1 MNETEIWQRIY
12 QALDDGDYE
21 TMIALLRPLAEKGNA
36 EAQFRLGCRYDNG
49 EGVKQDYAK
58 AFAWYEKSTLQN
70 HARAQYNLGW
80 LYEAGKGIAQD
91 YGKAFAWYE
100 KSALQ
105 GNMYAQGNLANCYEY
120 GNGVVQNYEK
130 AFAWYEK
137 AALQGSMR
145 GQNSLGI
152 LYETGKG
159 VSRNYAKAI
168 EWYEKAAMQGDMYAQ
183 YNLANLYRDGTGVTQ
198 DYEKAFT
205 WYEKSAQ
212 QGHAWAECNLGWL
225 YEYGKGRPQDYEQA
239 LTWYEKAAAQ
249 NNTRAQY
256 YLGVMYE
263 KGLGVAADESRAR
276 QWLEKAAMQGNAE
289 AARRLARFYEDG
301 GAIFAD
307 GLRLAGS
314 TPRYLGIPP
323 QMLPRVAA
331 VFPALQAEKNALW
344 QQAFAAHQAGDR
356 LTAFALI
363 RELAEDGDADAHYL
377 LALMYLDGTPIV
389 SDHYP
394 AREALYEVKNERAFA
409 ARGHLAQIRY
419 WTEKAHDPLRLME
432 SGSCTRGIL
441 KKLAAEGDAPAQNFL
456 GCIDA
461 IYGQKATECFAD
473 AAAQNDAMGQF
484 NLALAYES
492 GEDDHCDWA
501 QAHDY
506 YEKAAAQD
514 FAPAQFRLALQYLH
528 GKGVARDEALAWRW
542 MARAAAAGDADA
554 QNALGL
560 RALRDGN
567 AAQAQQWFAQ
577 AAAQG
582 LAAAQNNLAVCDPA
596 AAQCE
601 GLTQAAAQGEPRAWF
616 NLGVLAERAGN
627 VAQARQHYAQA
638 ALCGDLPAQQ
648 AYRQLAAGVAANTPS
663 AAMQQALADWAA
675 GDCRRARAAVQ
686 TAAEAGDVWAQFCL
700 ACIYDDNRIFL
711 RDEAQAQTWLAQAAA
726 GGNIRAQYR
735 LGIRYCDEARQLYQ
749 YHVKAKVCDS
759 ARLWLVQAA
768 IQGDGAAQRA
778 LGEMFTNR
786 DYGVPDRVLADY
798 WRDAAQWANAPADPP
813 GAVQRDSTVAAVDS
827 RQITAY
833 WSAARQG
840 DAAAQYALGVL
851 YQAGEV
857 VPQGFAQ
864 AFQWYER
871 AAQQHYAPAQLALGI
886 LFEYGKG
893 VAANAARAVQYYEQA
908 ALQGHPV
915 AQYRLAL
922 HYRDGEGVAQ
932 DTAKAR
938 EWLARAAEQDNP
950 AAARTLAAL
959 SA

>member
-1 MNETEIWQRIY
+1 MNETEIWKRIY

-21 TMIALLRPLAEKGNA
+21 VMVALLRPLAEKGDA
-36 EAQFRLGCRYDNG
+36 EAQFRLGYRYDNG
-49 EGVKQDYAK
+49 EGVAQDYAQAIYWYEQSAMQNYAGAECNLGWLYENGNGVSQDFYK
-58 AFAWYEKSTLQN
+58 AFAWYERS
-70 HARAQYNLGW
+70 ARHGSVWGQVNLAD
-80 LYEAGKGIAQD
+80 LYEHGNGVAQD
-91 YGKAFAWYE
+91 YAA
-100 KSALQ
+100 
-105 GNMYAQGNLANCYEY
+105 
-120 GNGVVQNYEK
+120 

-137 AALQGSMR
+137 AALQDNGWA
-145 GQNSLGI
+145 QLKLGVF
-152 LYETGKG
+152 YET
-159 VSRNYAKAI
+159 
-168 EWYEKAAMQGDMYAQ
+168 
-183 YNLANLYRDGTGVTQ
+183 
-198 DYEKAFT
+198 
-205 WYEKSAQ
+205 
-212 QGHAWAECNLGWL
+212 
-225 YEYGKGRPQDYEQA
+225 
-239 LTWYEKAAAQ
+239 
-249 NNTRAQY
+249 
-256 YLGVMYE
+256 
-263 KGLGVAADESRAR
+263 GLGVAADESRAR

-331 VFPALQAEKNALW
+331 VFPALQAEKNAPLW

-356 LTAFALI
+356 LTAFVLI

-394 AREALYEVKNERAFA
+394 ARAALYEVKNEREFV

-419 WTEKAHDPLRLME
+419 WTEKTHDPLRLME
-432 SGSCTRGIL
+432 SGSYTREIL

-456 GCIDA
+456 GCIYAANKRNIFADDP
-461 IYGQKATECFAD
+461 KATECFAE

-501 QAHDY
+501 QAHNY

-560 RALRDGN
+560 QALRDGN
-567 AAQAQQWFAQ
+567 TAQAQQWFAQ

-627 VAQARQHYAQA
+627 VAQARQHYARA

-648 AYRQLAAGVAANTPS
+648 AYRQLAAGATANTPS

-700 ACIYDDNRIFL
+700 ACIYDDNCIFL
-711 RDEAQAQTWLAQAAA
+711 RDEAQAQAWFARAAA

-735 LGIRYCDEARQLYQ
+735 LGIRYCDEARRLYQ
-749 YHVKAKVCDS
+749 YHVKAKACDS

-778 LGEMFTNR
+778 LGAMFANR
-786 DYGVPDRVLADY
+786 DYGVPDRVLANY
-798 WRDAAQWANAPADPP
+798 WNDAARRANAPVADPP

-833 WSAARQG
+833 RSAARQG

-851 YQAGEV
+851 YQTGEV

-871 AAQQHYAPAQLALGI
+871 AAQQHYTPAQLALGI

-893 VAANAARAVQYYEQA
+893 VAANAVRAVQYYEQA

-938 EWLARAAEQDNP
+938 EWLTRAAEQGNP
-950 AAARTLAAL
+950 DAAKALAAL

>member
-1 MNETEIWQRIY
+1 MNETEIWQCIY

-21 TMIALLRPLAEKGNA
+21 TMVALLRPLAEKGNA
-36 EAQFRLGCRYDNG
+36 EAQFRLGCRYENG

-58 AFAWYEKSTLQN
+58 AFAWYEKAALQN
-70 HARAQYNLGW
+70 YAKAECNLGW
-80 LYEAGKGIAQD
+80 LYETGKGVAQD

-105 GNMYAQGNLANCYEY
+105 GNMYAQCNLANFYEE
-120 GNGVVQNYEK
+120 GKGVIQDYEK

-145 GQNSLGI
+145 GQNSLGL
-152 LYETGKG
+152 LYKTGKG
-159 VSRNYAKAI
+159 VSQNYAKAA

-198 DYEKAFT
+198 DYEKALT
-205 WYEKSAQ
+205 WYEKSA
-212 QGHAWAECNLGWL
+212 
-225 YEYGKGRPQDYEQA
+225 
-239 LTWYEKAAAQ
+239 AQ
-249 NNTRAQY
+249 NNPGAKRDLDVIYKKSLAT
-256 YLGVMYE
+256 
-263 KGLGVAADESRAR
+263 AANESRVR

-331 VFPALQAEKNALW
+331 VFPALQAEKNAPLW

-394 AREALYEVKNERAFA
+394 ARAALYEVKNEREFV

-419 WTEKAHDPLRLME
+419 WTEKTHDPLRLME
-432 SGSCTRGIL
+432 SGSYTREIL

-456 GCIDA
+456 GCIYAANKRNIFADDP
-461 IYGQKATECFAD
+461 KATECFAE

-528 GKGVARDEALAWRW
+528 GKGVARDGALAWRW

-560 RALRDGN
+560 RALHDGDT
-567 AAQAQQWFAQ
+567 AQAQQWFAQ

-596 AAQCE
+596 AQCE
-601 GLTQAAAQGEPRAWF
+601 GLTQAVAQGEPRAWF

-627 VAQARQHYAQA
+627 MAQARQHYARA
-638 ALCGDLPAQQ
+638 VLCGDLPAQQ

-711 RDEAQAQTWLAQAAA
+711 RDEAQAQAWFAQAAA

-778 LGEMFTNR
+778 LGVMFANR
-786 DYGVPDRVLADY
+786 DYGVPDRVLANY
-798 WRDAAQWANAPADPP
+798 WNDAAQWANAPVADPP

-833 WSAARQG
+833 RSAARQG

-851 YQAGEV
+851 YQVGEV

-893 VAANAARAVQYYEQA
+893 VAANAVRAVQYYEQA

-932 DTAKAR
+932 DTVKAR
-938 EWLARAAEQDNP
+938 EWLTRAAEQGNP
-950 AAARTLAAL
+950 DAAKALAAL

>member
-21 TMIALLRPLAEKGNA
+21 TMVALLRPLAEKGDA
-36 EAQFRLGCRYDNG
+36 EAQFRLGYRYDNG
-49 EGVKQDYAK
+49 EGVAQDYAQAIYWYEQSAMQNYAGAECNLGWLYENGNGVSQDFYK
-58 AFAWYEKSTLQN
+58 AFAWYERS
-70 HARAQYNLGW
+70 ARHGSVWGQVNLAD
-80 LYEAGKGIAQD
+80 LYEHGNGVAQD
-91 YGKAFAWYE
+91 YAA
-100 KSALQ
+100 
-105 GNMYAQGNLANCYEY
+105 
-120 GNGVVQNYEK
+120 

-137 AALQGSMR
+137 AALQDNGWA
-145 GQNSLGI
+145 QLKLGVF
-152 LYETGKG
+152 YET
-159 VSRNYAKAI
+159 
-168 EWYEKAAMQGDMYAQ
+168 
-183 YNLANLYRDGTGVTQ
+183 
-198 DYEKAFT
+198 
-205 WYEKSAQ
+205 
-212 QGHAWAECNLGWL
+212 
-225 YEYGKGRPQDYEQA
+225 
-239 LTWYEKAAAQ
+239 
-249 NNTRAQY
+249 
-256 YLGVMYE
+256 
-263 KGLGVAADESRAR
+263 GLGVAADESRAR

-356 LTAFALI
+356 LTAFALM

-377 LALMYLDGTPIV
+377 LALMYLDGTLIV

-394 AREALYEVKNERAFA
+394 ARAALYEVKNEREFV

-419 WTEKAHDPLRLME
+419 WTEKTHDPLRLME
-432 SGSCTRGIL
+432 SGSYTREIL

-456 GCIDA
+456 GCIYAANKRNIFADDP
-461 IYGQKATECFAD
+461 KATECFAE

-501 QAHDY
+501 QAHNY
-506 YEKAAAQD
+506 YEKAAVQD
-514 FAPAQFRLALQYLH
+514 FAPAKFRLALQYLH

-582 LAAAQNNLAVCDPA
+582 LAAAQNNLAVCGPA

-638 ALCGDLPAQQ
+638 VLCGDLPAQQ
-648 AYRQLAAGVAANTPS
+648 AYRQLAAGATANTPS

-711 RDEAQAQTWLAQAAA
+711 RDEAQAQAWFAQAAA

-735 LGIRYCDEARQLYQ
+735 LGIRYCDEARRLYQ

-778 LGEMFTNR
+778 LGVMFANR
-786 DYGVPDRVLADY
+786 DYGVPDRVLANY
-798 WRDAAQWANAPADPP
+798 WNDAAQWANAPVADPP

-833 WSAARQG
+833 RSAARQG

>member
-21 TMIALLRPLAEKGNA
+21 TMVALLRPLAEKGNA
-36 EAQFRLGCRYDNG
+36 EAQFRLGCRYENG

-58 AFAWYEKSTLQN
+58 AFAWYEKAALQN
-70 HARAQYNLGW
+70 YAKAECNLGW
-80 LYEAGKGIAQD
+80 LYENGNGVSQD
-91 YGKAFAWYE
+91 FYKAFAWYE
-100 KSALQ
+100 RSARHGSVWGQ
-105 GNMYAQGNLANCYEY
+105 VNLADLYEH
-120 GNGVVQNYEK
+120 GNGVAQDYAA

-137 AALQGSMR
+137 AALQDNGWA
-145 GQNSLGI
+145 QLKLGVF
-152 LYETGKG
+152 YET
-159 VSRNYAKAI
+159 
-168 EWYEKAAMQGDMYAQ
+168 
-183 YNLANLYRDGTGVTQ
+183 
-198 DYEKAFT
+198 
-205 WYEKSAQ
+205 
-212 QGHAWAECNLGWL
+212 
-225 YEYGKGRPQDYEQA
+225 
-239 LTWYEKAAAQ
+239 
-249 NNTRAQY
+249 
-256 YLGVMYE
+256 
-263 KGLGVAADESRAR
+263 GLGVAADESRAQ

-356 LTAFALI
+356 LTAFVLI

-394 AREALYEVKNERAFA
+394 ARAALYKMENERELA
-409 ARGHLAQIRY
+409 ARWHLAQIYY
-419 WTEKAHDPLRLME
+419 WTEKTDDPLRLTE
-432 SGSCTRGIL
+432 YSSNTRGIL

-456 GCIDA
+456 GCIYAANKRNIFADDP
-461 IYGQKATECFAD
+461 KATECFAE

-528 GKGVARDEALAWRW
+528 GKGVARDGALAWRW

-560 RALRDGN
+560 QALHNGDT
-567 AAQAQQWFAQ
+567 AQAQQWFAQ

-596 AAQCE
+596 AQCE
-601 GLTQAAAQGEPRAWF
+601 GLTQAVAQGEPRAWF

-638 ALCGDLPAQQ
+638 VLCGDLPAQQ
-648 AYRQLAAGVAANTPS
+648 AYRQIAAGAAANTPS

-711 RDEAQAQTWLAQAAA
+711 RDEAQAQAWFAQAAA

-778 LGEMFTNR
+778 LGVMFANR
-786 DYGVPDRVLADY
+786 DYGVPDRVLANY
-798 WRDAAQWANAPADPP
+798 WNDAAQWANAPVADPP

-833 WSAARQG
+833 RSAARQG

-851 YQAGEV
+851 YQTGEA

-893 VAANAARAVQYYEQA
+893 VAANAVRAVQYYEQA
-908 ALQGHPV
+908 ALQGHLV

-938 EWLARAAEQDNP
+938 EWLARAAEQGNP
-950 AAARTLAAL
+950 DAAKALAAL
-959 SA
+959 SV

>member
-21 TMIALLRPLAEKGNA
+21 TMVALLRPLAEKGNA

-49 EGVKQDYAK
+49 EGVKKDYAK
-58 AFAWYEKSTLQN
+58 AFVWYEKAALQN
-70 HARAQYNLGW
+70 YAKAECNLGW
-80 LYEAGKGIAQD
+80 LYETGKGVAQD

-105 GNMYAQGNLANCYEY
+105 GNMYAQCNLANFYEE
-120 GNGVVQNYEK
+120 GKGVIQDYEK

-145 GQNSLGI
+145 GQNSLGL
-152 LYETGKG
+152 LYKTGKG
-159 VSRNYAKAI
+159 VSQNYAKAA

-198 DYEKAFT
+198 DYEKALT
-205 WYEKSAQ
+205 WYEKSA
-212 QGHAWAECNLGWL
+212 
-225 YEYGKGRPQDYEQA
+225 
-239 LTWYEKAAAQ
+239 AQ
-249 NNTRAQY
+249 NNPGAKRDLDVIYKKSLAT
-256 YLGVMYE
+256 
-263 KGLGVAADESRAR
+263 AANESRVR

-289 AARRLARFYEDG
+289 AARCLARFYEDG

-331 VFPALQAEKNALW
+331 VFPALQAEKNAPLW
-344 QQAFAAHQAGDR
+344 QQAFAAHQAGDC

-389 SDHYP
+389 SDHCP
-394 AREALYEVKNERAFA
+394 AETALYKVKNEREFA

-419 WTEKAHDPLRLME
+419 WTEKTDDPLRLTE
-432 SGSCTRGIL
+432 YSSNTRGIL

-461 IYGQKATECFAD
+461 IYGQKATKCFAE

-528 GKGVARDEALAWRW
+528 GKGVACDEALAWSW

-560 RALRDGN
+560 QALRDGN

-582 LAAAQNNLAVCDPA
+582 LAAAQNNLAVCDP

-638 ALCGDLPAQQ
+638 VLCGDLPAQQ

-711 RDEAQAQTWLAQAAA
+711 RDEAQAQAWFAQAAA

-778 LGEMFTNR
+778 LGVMFANR
-786 DYGVPDRVLADY
+786 DYSVPDRVLANY
-798 WRDAAQWANAPADPP
+798 WNDAAQWANAPVADPP

-833 WSAARQG
+833 RSAARQG

-851 YQAGEV
+851 YQTGEV

-932 DTAKAR
+932 DTVKAR
-938 EWLARAAEQDNP
+938 EWLTRAAEQGNP
-950 AAARTLAAL
+950 DAAKALAAL

>member
-21 TMIALLRPLAEKGNA
+21 TMVALLRPLAEKGDA
-36 EAQFRLGCRYDNG
+36 EAQFRLGYRYDNG
-49 EGVKQDYAK
+49 EGVAQDYAQAIYWYEQSAMQNYAGAECNLGWLYENGNGVSQDFYK
-58 AFAWYEKSTLQN
+58 AFAWYERS
-70 HARAQYNLGW
+70 ARHGSVWGQVNLAD
-80 LYEAGKGIAQD
+80 LYEHGNGVAQD
-91 YGKAFAWYE
+91 YAA
-100 KSALQ
+100 
-105 GNMYAQGNLANCYEY
+105 
-120 GNGVVQNYEK
+120 

-137 AALQGSMR
+137 AALQDNGWA
-145 GQNSLGI
+145 QLKLGVF
-152 LYETGKG
+152 YET
-159 VSRNYAKAI
+159 
-168 EWYEKAAMQGDMYAQ
+168 
-183 YNLANLYRDGTGVTQ
+183 
-198 DYEKAFT
+198 
-205 WYEKSAQ
+205 
-212 QGHAWAECNLGWL
+212 
-225 YEYGKGRPQDYEQA
+225 
-239 LTWYEKAAAQ
+239 
-249 NNTRAQY
+249 
-256 YLGVMYE
+256 
-263 KGLGVAADESRAR
+263 GLGVAADESRAR

-356 LTAFALI
+356 LTAFALM

-377 LALMYLDGTPIV
+377 LALMYLDGTLIV

-394 AREALYEVKNERAFA
+394 ARAALYEVKNEREFV

-419 WTEKAHDPLRLME
+419 WTEKTHDPLRLME
-432 SGSCTRGIL
+432 SGSYTREIL

-456 GCIDA
+456 GCIYAANKRNIFADDP
-461 IYGQKATECFAD
+461 KATECFAE

-501 QAHDY
+501 QAHNY
-506 YEKAAAQD
+506 YEKAAVQD
-514 FAPAQFRLALQYLH
+514 FAPAKFRLALQYLH
-528 GKGVARDEALAWRW
+528 GKGVARDEA
-542 MARAAAAGDADA
+542 
-554 QNALGL
+554 Q
-560 RALRDGN
+560 
-567 AAQAQQWFAQ
+567 
-577 AAAQG
+577 
-582 LAAAQNNLAVCDPA
+582 
-596 AAQCE
+596 
-601 GLTQAAAQGEPRAWF
+601 AWF
-616 NLGVLAERAGN
+616 
-627 VAQARQHYAQA
+627 
-638 ALCGDLPAQQ
+638 
-648 AYRQLAAGVAANTPS
+648 
-663 AAMQQALADWAA
+663 
-675 GDCRRARAAVQ
+675 
-686 TAAEAGDVWAQFCL
+686 
-700 ACIYDDNRIFL
+700 
-711 RDEAQAQTWLAQAAA
+711 AQAAA

-735 LGIRYCDEARQLYQ
+735 LGIRYCDEARRLYQ

-778 LGEMFTNR
+778 LGVMFANR
-786 DYGVPDRVLADY
+786 DYGVPDRVLANY
-798 WRDAAQWANAPADPP
+798 WNDAAQWANAPVADPP

-827 RQITAY
+827 RHITAY
-833 WSAARQG
+833 RSAARQG

>member
-21 TMIALLRPLAEKGNA
+21 TMVALLRPLAEKGNA
-36 EAQFRLGCRYDNG
+36 EAQFRLGYRYDNG
-49 EGVKQDYAK
+49 EGVAQDYAQ
-58 AFAWYEKSTLQN
+58 AIYWYEQ
-70 HARAQYNLGW
+70 
-80 LYEAGKGIAQD
+80 
-91 YGKAFAWYE
+91 
-100 KSALQ
+100 SA
-105 GNMYAQGNLANCYEY
+105 M
-120 GNGVVQNYEK
+120 QNY
-130 AFAWYEK
+130 A
-137 AALQGSMR
+137 G
-145 GQNSLGI
+145 
-152 LYETGKG
+152 
-159 VSRNYAKAI
+159 
-168 EWYEKAAMQGDMYAQ
+168 
-183 YNLANLYRDGTGVTQ
+183 
-198 DYEKAFT
+198 
-205 WYEKSAQ
+205 
-212 QGHAWAECNLGWL
+212 AECNLGWL
-225 YEYGKGRPQDYEQA
+225 YENGNGVSQDFYKAFAWYERSARHGSVWGQVNLAELYEYGKGVAQDYAAA
-239 LTWYEKAAAQ
+239 LSWYEKAALQDNGWAQ
-249 NNTRAQY
+249 LK
-256 YLGVMYE
+256 LGIFYE
-263 KGLGVAADESRAR
+263 TGLGVAADEGRAR
-276 QWLEKAAMQGNAE
+276 QWLEKAAMQGNVE

-331 VFPALQAEKNALW
+331 VFPALQAEKNAPLW
-344 QQAFAAHQAGDR
+344 QQAFAAHQAGDC

-419 WTEKAHDPLRLME
+419 WTEKTHDPLRLME
-432 SGSCTRGIL
+432 SGSYTREIL

-456 GCIDA
+456 GCIYAANKRNIFADDP
-461 IYGQKATECFAD
+461 KATECFAD
-473 AAAQNDAMGQF
+473 AASQNDATGQF

-501 QAHDY
+501 QAHNY

-528 GKGVARDEALAWRW
+528 GKGVAHDEALAWRW

-627 VAQARQHYAQA
+627 VAQARQHYARA

-648 AYRQLAAGVAANTPS
+648 AYRQLAAGAAANTPS

-711 RDEAQAQTWLAQAAA
+711 RDEAQAQAWFAQAAA

-778 LGEMFTNR
+778 LGVMFANR
-786 DYGVPDRVLADY
+786 DYGVPDRVLANY
-798 WRDAAQWANAPADPP
+798 WNDAARRANAPVADPP

-833 WSAARQG
+833 RSAARQG

-851 YQAGEV
+851 YQVGEV

-893 VAANAARAVQYYEQA
+893 VAANAVRAVQYYERA

-938 EWLARAAEQDNP
+938 EWLARAAEQGNP

>member
-21 TMIALLRPLAEKGNA
+21 TMVALLRPLAEKGDA
-36 EAQFRLGCRYDNG
+36 EAQFRLGYRYDNG
-49 EGVKQDYAK
+49 EGVAQDYAQAIYWYEQSAMQNYAGAECNLGWLYENGNGVSQDFYK
-58 AFAWYEKSTLQN
+58 AFAWYERS
-70 HARAQYNLGW
+70 ARHGSVWGQVNLAD
-80 LYEAGKGIAQD
+80 LYEHGNGVAQD
-91 YGKAFAWYE
+91 YAA
-100 KSALQ
+100 
-105 GNMYAQGNLANCYEY
+105 
-120 GNGVVQNYEK
+120 

-137 AALQGSMR
+137 AALQDNGWA
-145 GQNSLGI
+145 QLKLGVF
-152 LYETGKG
+152 YET
-159 VSRNYAKAI
+159 
-168 EWYEKAAMQGDMYAQ
+168 
-183 YNLANLYRDGTGVTQ
+183 
-198 DYEKAFT
+198 
-205 WYEKSAQ
+205 
-212 QGHAWAECNLGWL
+212 
-225 YEYGKGRPQDYEQA
+225 
-239 LTWYEKAAAQ
+239 
-249 NNTRAQY
+249 
-256 YLGVMYE
+256 
-263 KGLGVAADESRAR
+263 GLGVAADESRAR

-356 LTAFALI
+356 LTAFALM

-377 LALMYLDGTPIV
+377 LALMYLDGTLIV

-394 AREALYEVKNERAFA
+394 ARAALYEVKNEREFV

-419 WTEKAHDPLRLME
+419 WTEKTHDPLRLME
-432 SGSCTRGIL
+432 SGSYTREIL

-456 GCIDA
+456 GCIYAANKRNIFADDP
-461 IYGQKATECFAD
+461 KATECFAE

-501 QAHDY
+501 QAHNY
-506 YEKAAAQD
+506 YEKAAVQD
-514 FAPAQFRLALQYLH
+514 FAPAKFRLALQYLH

-582 LAAAQNNLAVCDPA
+582 LAAAQNNLAVCGPA

-638 ALCGDLPAQQ
+638 VLCGDLPAQQ

-711 RDEAQAQTWLAQAAA
+711 RDEAQAQAWFAQAAA

-735 LGIRYCDEARQLYQ
+735 LGIRYCDEARRLYQ

-778 LGEMFTNR
+778 LGVMFANR
-786 DYGVPDRVLADY
+786 DYGVPDRVLANY
-798 WRDAAQWANAPADPP
+798 WNDAAQWANAPVADPP

-833 WSAARQG
+833 RSAARQG

>member
-21 TMIALLRPLAEKGNA
+21 TMVALLRPLAEKGNA
-36 EAQFRLGCRYDNG
+36 EAQFRLGCRYENG

-58 AFAWYEKSTLQN
+58 AFAWYEKAALQN
-70 HARAQYNLGW
+70 YAKAECNLGW
-80 LYEAGKGIAQD
+80 LYETGKGVAQD

-105 GNMYAQGNLANCYEY
+105 GNMYAQCNLANFYEE
-120 GNGVVQNYEK
+120 GKGVIQDYEK

-145 GQNSLGI
+145 GQNSLGL
-152 LYETGKG
+152 LYKTGKG
-159 VSRNYAKAI
+159 VSQNYAKAA

-198 DYEKAFT
+198 DYEKALT
-205 WYEKSAQ
+205 WYEKSA
-212 QGHAWAECNLGWL
+212 
-225 YEYGKGRPQDYEQA
+225 
-239 LTWYEKAAAQ
+239 AQ
-249 NNTRAQY
+249 NNPGAKRDLDVIYKKSLAT
-256 YLGVMYE
+256 
-263 KGLGVAADESRAR
+263 AANESRVR

-331 VFPALQAEKNALW
+331 VFPALQAEKNAPLW

-356 LTAFALI
+356 LTAFVLI

-394 AREALYEVKNERAFA
+394 ARAALYEVKNEREFV

-419 WTEKAHDPLRLME
+419 WTEKTHDPLRLME
-432 SGSCTRGIL
+432 SGSYTREIL

-456 GCIDA
+456 GCIYAANKRNIFADDP
-461 IYGQKATECFAD
+461 KATECFAD

-501 QAHDY
+501 QAHNY

-560 RALRDGN
+560 QALRDGN

-638 ALCGDLPAQQ
+638 VLCGDLPAQQ
-648 AYRQLAAGVAANTPS
+648 AYRQIAAGAAANTPS

-711 RDEAQAQTWLAQAAA
+711 RDEAQAQAWFAQAAA

-778 LGEMFTNR
+778 LGAMFANR
-786 DYGVPDRVLADY
+786 DYGVPDRVLANY
-798 WRDAAQWANAPADPP
+798 WNDAAQWANAPVADPP

-833 WSAARQG
+833 RSAARQG

-851 YQAGEV
+851 YQTGEV

-938 EWLARAAEQDNP
+938 EWLARAAEQGNP
-950 AAARTLAAL
+950 DAAKALAAL

>member
-1 MNETEIWQRIY
+1 MNETEIWKRIY

-21 TMIALLRPLAEKGNA
+21 VMVALLRPLAEKGNA
-36 EAQFRLGCRYDNG
+36 EAQFRLGCRYENG

-58 AFAWYEKSTLQN
+58 AFAWYEKAALQN
-70 HARAQYNLGW
+70 YAKAECNLGW
-80 LYEAGKGIAQD
+80 LYETGKGVAQD

-105 GNMYAQGNLANCYEY
+105 GNMYAQCNLANFYEE
-120 GNGVVQNYEK
+120 GKGVIQDYEK

-145 GQNSLGI
+145 GQNSLGL
-152 LYETGKG
+152 LYKTGKG
-159 VSRNYAKAI
+159 VSQNYAKAA

-198 DYEKAFT
+198 DYEKALT
-205 WYEKSAQ
+205 WYEKSA
-212 QGHAWAECNLGWL
+212 
-225 YEYGKGRPQDYEQA
+225 
-239 LTWYEKAAAQ
+239 AQ
-249 NNTRAQY
+249 NNPGAKRDLDVIYKKSLAT
-256 YLGVMYE
+256 
-263 KGLGVAADESRAR
+263 AANESRVR

-289 AARRLARFYEDG
+289 AARCLARFYEDG

-323 QMLPRVAA
+323 QILPRVAA
-331 VFPALQAEKNALW
+331 VFPALQAEKNAPLW

-356 LTAFALI
+356 LTAFALM

-389 SDHYP
+389 SDRYP
-394 AREALYEVKNERAFA
+394 AMTVLYKVKNEREFA
-409 ARGHLAQIRY
+409 ARGHLAQIYY
-419 WTEKAHDPLRLME
+419 WAEKTDDPLRLTE
-432 SGSCTRGIL
+432 FRSNTREML

-456 GCIDA
+456 GCIYA
-461 IYGQKATECFAD
+461 IYGRNIHADDPKATECFAD

-514 FAPAQFRLALQYLH
+514 FAPAQFHLALQYLH
-528 GKGVARDEALAWRW
+528 GKGVACDEALAWRW

-560 RALRDGN
+560 RALHNGDT
-567 AAQAQQWFAQ
+567 AQAQQWFAQ

-582 LAAAQNNLAVCDPA
+582 LAAAQNNLAVCDP

-638 ALCGDLPAQQ
+638 VLCGDLPAQQ
-648 AYRQLAAGVAANTPS
+648 AYRQLAAGATANTPS

-711 RDEAQAQTWLAQAAA
+711 RDEAQAQAWFAQAAA

-778 LGEMFTNR
+778 LGVMFANR
-786 DYGVPDRVLADY
+786 DYGVPDRVLANY
-798 WRDAAQWANAPADPP
+798 WNDAAQWANAPVADPP

-833 WSAARQG
+833 RSAARQG

-851 YQAGEV
+851 YQTGEV

-932 DTAKAR
+932 DTVKAR
-938 EWLARAAEQDNP
+938 EWLTRAAEQGNP
-950 AAARTLAAL
+950 DAAKALAAL

>member
-1 MNETEIWQRIY
+1 MNETEIWKRIY

-21 TMIALLRPLAEKGNA
+21 VMVALLRPLAEKGDA
-36 EAQFRLGCRYDNG
+36 EAQFRLGYRYDNG
-49 EGVKQDYAK
+49 EGVAQDYAQAIYWYEQSAMQNYAGAECNLGWLYENGNGVSQDFYK
-58 AFAWYEKSTLQN
+58 AFAWYERS
-70 HARAQYNLGW
+70 ARHGSVWGQVNLAD
-80 LYEAGKGIAQD
+80 LYEHGNGVAQD
-91 YGKAFAWYE
+91 YAA
-100 KSALQ
+100 
-105 GNMYAQGNLANCYEY
+105 
-120 GNGVVQNYEK
+120 

-137 AALQGSMR
+137 AALQDNGWA
-145 GQNSLGI
+145 QLKLGVF
-152 LYETGKG
+152 YET
-159 VSRNYAKAI
+159 
-168 EWYEKAAMQGDMYAQ
+168 
-183 YNLANLYRDGTGVTQ
+183 
-198 DYEKAFT
+198 
-205 WYEKSAQ
+205 
-212 QGHAWAECNLGWL
+212 
-225 YEYGKGRPQDYEQA
+225 
-239 LTWYEKAAAQ
+239 
-249 NNTRAQY
+249 
-256 YLGVMYE
+256 
-263 KGLGVAADESRAR
+263 GLGVAADESRAR

-331 VFPALQAEKNALW
+331 VFPALQAEKNAPLW

-356 LTAFALI
+356 LTAFVLI

-394 AREALYEVKNERAFA
+394 ARAALYEVKNEREFV

-419 WTEKAHDPLRLME
+419 WTEKTHDPLRLME
-432 SGSCTRGIL
+432 SGSYTREIL

-456 GCIDA
+456 GCIYAANKRNIFADDP
-461 IYGQKATECFAD
+461 KATECFAE

-501 QAHDY
+501 QAHNY

-560 RALRDGN
+560 QALRDGN
-567 AAQAQQWFAQ
+567 TAQAQQWFAQ

-627 VAQARQHYAQA
+627 VAQARQHYARA

-648 AYRQLAAGVAANTPS
+648 AYRQLAAGATANTPS

-711 RDEAQAQTWLAQAAA
+711 RDEAQAQAWFARAAA

-735 LGIRYCDEARQLYQ
+735 LGIRYCDEARRLYQ
-749 YHVKAKVCDS
+749 YHVKAKACDS

-778 LGEMFTNR
+778 LGAMFANR
-786 DYGVPDRVLADY
+786 DYGVPDRVLANY
-798 WRDAAQWANAPADPP
+798 WNDAARRANAPVADPP

-833 WSAARQG
+833 RSAARQG

-851 YQAGEV
+851 YQTGEV

-871 AAQQHYAPAQLALGI
+871 AAQQHYTPAQLALGI

-893 VAANAARAVQYYEQA
+893 VAANAVRAVQYYEQA

-938 EWLARAAEQDNP
+938 EWLTRAAEQGNP
-950 AAARTLAAL
+950 DAAKALAAL

>member
-1 MNETEIWQRIY
+1 
-12 QALDDGDYE
+12 
-21 TMIALLRPLAEKGNA
+21 
-36 EAQFRLGCRYDNG
+36 
-49 EGVKQDYAK
+49 
-58 AFAWYEKSTLQN
+58 
-70 HARAQYNLGW
+70 
-80 LYEAGKGIAQD
+80 
-91 YGKAFAWYE
+91 
-100 KSALQ
+100 
-105 GNMYAQGNLANCYEY
+105 MYAQGNLANCYEY
-120 GNGVVQNYEK
+120 GNGVVQDYEK

-159 VSRNYAKAI
+159 VSRNYAKAV

-263 KGLGVAADESRAR
+263 KSLGVAADESRAR

-331 VFPALQAEKNALW
+331 VFPALQAEKNAPLW

-356 LTAFALI
+356 LTAFALMC
-363 RELAEDGDADAHYL
+363 ELAEDGDADAHYL

-394 AREALYEVKNERAFA
+394 ARAALYEVKNERAFA

-419 WTEKAHDPLRLME
+419 WTEKTHDPLRLTE
-432 SGSCTRGIL
+432 YSSNTRGIL

-456 GCIDA
+456 GCINA
-461 IYGQKATECFAD
+461 IYDQKATECFAD

-501 QAHDY
+501 QAHNY

-514 FAPAQFRLALQYLH
+514 FAPAQFCLALQYLH

-542 MARAAAAGDADA
+542 RARAAAAGDADA

-560 RALRDGN
+560 RALHNGDT
-567 AAQAQQWFAQ
+567 AQAQQWFAQ

-582 LAAAQNNLAVCDPA
+582 LAAAQNNLAVCGPA

-638 ALCGDLPAQQ
+638 VLCGDLPAQQ

-711 RDEAQAQTWLAQAAA
+711 RDEAQAQAWFAQAAA

-735 LGIRYCDEARQLYQ
+735 LGIRYCDEARRLYQ
-749 YHVKAKVCDS
+749 YHVKAQVCDS

-778 LGEMFTNR
+778 LGAMFANR
-786 DYGVPDRVLADY
+786 DYGVPDRVLANY
-798 WRDAAQWANAPADPP
+798 WNDAAQWANAPVADPP

-833 WSAARQG
+833 RSAARQG

-851 YQAGEV
+851 YQTGEV

-893 VAANAARAVQYYEQA
+893 VAANAVRAVQYYEQA

-932 DTAKAR
+932 DTVKAR
-938 EWLARAAEQDNP
+938 EWLTRAAEQGNP
-950 AAARTLAAL
+950 DAAKALAAL

>member
-36 EAQFRLGCRYDNG
+36 EAQFRLGYRYDNG
-49 EGVKQDYAK
+49 EGVAQDYAQAIYWYEQSAMQNYAGADCNLGWLYENGNGVSQDFYK
-58 AFAWYEKSTLQN
+58 AFAWYERS
-70 HARAQYNLGW
+70 ARHGSVWGQVNLAD
-80 LYEAGKGIAQD
+80 LYEHGNGVAQD
-91 YGKAFAWYE
+91 YAA
-100 KSALQ
+100 
-105 GNMYAQGNLANCYEY
+105 
-120 GNGVVQNYEK
+120 

-137 AALQGSMR
+137 AALQDNGWA
-145 GQNSLGI
+145 QLKLGVF
-152 LYETGKG
+152 YET
-159 VSRNYAKAI
+159 
-168 EWYEKAAMQGDMYAQ
+168 
-183 YNLANLYRDGTGVTQ
+183 
-198 DYEKAFT
+198 
-205 WYEKSAQ
+205 
-212 QGHAWAECNLGWL
+212 
-225 YEYGKGRPQDYEQA
+225 
-239 LTWYEKAAAQ
+239 
-249 NNTRAQY
+249 
-256 YLGVMYE
+256 
-263 KGLGVAADESRAR
+263 GLGVAADESRAQ
-276 QWLEKAAMQGNAE
+276 QWLEKAAMQGNVE

-344 QQAFAAHQAGDR
+344 QQAFAAHQVGDR

-394 AREALYEVKNERAFA
+394 ARAALYKMENERELA
-409 ARGHLAQIRY
+409 ARWHLAQIRY
-419 WTEKAHDPLRLME
+419 WTEKTDDPLRLTE
-432 SGSCTRGIL
+432 YSSNTRGIL

-501 QAHDY
+501 QAHNY

-638 ALCGDLPAQQ
+638 VLCGDLPAQQ

-711 RDEAQAQTWLAQAAA
+711 RDEAQAQAWFAQAAA

-778 LGEMFTNR
+778 LGVMFANR
-786 DYGVPDRVLADY
+786 DYGVPDRVLANY
-798 WRDAAQWANAPADPP
+798 WHDAARRANAPVADPP

-833 WSAARQG
+833 RSAARQG

-851 YQAGEV
+851 YQTGEV

-893 VAANAARAVQYYEQA
+893 VAANAVRAVQYYEQA

-932 DTAKAR
+932 DTVKAR
-938 EWLARAAEQDNP
+938 EWLTRAAEQGNP
-950 AAARTLAAL
+950 DAAKALAAL

>member
-1 MNETEIWQRIY
+1 
-12 QALDDGDYE
+12 
-21 TMIALLRPLAEKGNA
+21 
-36 EAQFRLGCRYDNG
+36 
-49 EGVKQDYAK
+49 
-58 AFAWYEKSTLQN
+58 
-70 HARAQYNLGW
+70 
-80 LYEAGKGIAQD
+80 
-91 YGKAFAWYE
+91 
-100 KSALQ
+100 
-105 GNMYAQGNLANCYEY
+105 
-120 GNGVVQNYEK
+120 
-130 AFAWYEK
+130 
-137 AALQGSMR
+137 
-145 GQNSLGI
+145 
-152 LYETGKG
+152 
-159 VSRNYAKAI
+159 
-168 EWYEKAAMQGDMYAQ
+168 
-183 YNLANLYRDGTGVTQ
+183 
-198 DYEKAFT
+198 
-205 WYEKSAQ
+205 
-212 QGHAWAECNLGWL
+212 
-225 YEYGKGRPQDYEQA
+225 
-239 LTWYEKAAAQ
+239 
-249 NNTRAQY
+249 
-256 YLGVMYE
+256 
-263 KGLGVAADESRAR
+263 
-276 QWLEKAAMQGNAE
+276 
-289 AARRLARFYEDG
+289 
-301 GAIFAD
+301 
-307 GLRLAGS
+307 
-314 TPRYLGIPP
+314 
-323 QMLPRVAA
+323 
-331 VFPALQAEKNALW
+331 
-344 QQAFAAHQAGDR
+344 
-356 LTAFALI
+356 
-363 RELAEDGDADAHYL
+363 
-377 LALMYLDGTPIV
+377 
-389 SDHYP
+389 
-394 AREALYEVKNERAFA
+394 
-409 ARGHLAQIRY
+409 
-419 WTEKAHDPLRLME
+419 
-432 SGSCTRGIL
+432 
-441 KKLAAEGDAPAQNFL
+441 
-456 GCIDA
+456 
-461 IYGQKATECFAD
+461 
-473 AAAQNDAMGQF
+473 MGQF

-501 QAHDY
+501 QAHNY

-528 GKGVARDEALAWRW
+528 GKGVARDGALAWRW

-560 RALRDGN
+560 RALHNGDTV
-567 AAQAQQWFAQ
+567 QAQQWFAQ

-582 LAAAQNNLAVCDPA
+582 LAAAQNNLAVCGPA

-711 RDEAQAQTWLAQAAA
+711 RDEAQAQAWFAQAAA

-778 LGEMFTNR
+778 LGVMFANR
-786 DYGVPDRVLADY
+786 DYGVPDRVLANY
-798 WRDAAQWANAPADPP
+798 WNDAAQWANAPVADPP

-833 WSAARQG
+833 RSAARQG

-851 YQAGEV
+851 YQTGEV

-932 DTAKAR
+932 DTVKAR
-938 EWLARAAEQDNP
+938 EWLTRAAEQGNP
-950 AAARTLAAL
+950 DAAKALAAL

>member
-21 TMIALLRPLAEKGNA
+21 VMVALLRPLAEKGNA
-36 EAQFRLGCRYDNG
+36 EAQFRLGCRYENG

-58 AFAWYEKSTLQN
+58 AFAWYEKAALQN
-70 HARAQYNLGW
+70 YAKAECNLGW
-80 LYEAGKGIAQD
+80 LYETGKGVAQD

-105 GNMYAQGNLANCYEY
+105 GNMYAQCNLANFYEE
-120 GNGVVQNYEK
+120 GKGVIQDYEK

-145 GQNSLGI
+145 GQNSLGL
-152 LYETGKG
+152 LYKTGKG
-159 VSRNYAKAI
+159 VSQNYAKAA

-198 DYEKAFT
+198 DYEKALT
-205 WYEKSAQ
+205 WYEKSA
-212 QGHAWAECNLGWL
+212 
-225 YEYGKGRPQDYEQA
+225 
-239 LTWYEKAAAQ
+239 AQ
-249 NNTRAQY
+249 NNPGAKRDLDVIYKKSLAT
-256 YLGVMYE
+256 
-263 KGLGVAADESRAR
+263 AANESRVR

-331 VFPALQAEKNALW
+331 VFPALQAEKNAPLW

-394 AREALYEVKNERAFA
+394 ARAALYEVKNEREFV

-419 WTEKAHDPLRLME
+419 WTEKTHDPLRLME
-432 SGSCTRGIL
+432 SGSYTREIL

-456 GCIDA
+456 GCIYAANKRNIFADDP
-461 IYGQKATECFAD
+461 KATECFAE

-501 QAHDY
+501 QAHNY
-506 YEKAAAQD
+506 YEKAAVQD

-528 GKGVARDEALAWRW
+528 GKGVARDGALAWRW

-596 AAQCE
+596 AQCE
-601 GLTQAAAQGEPRAWF
+601 GLTQAVAQGEPRAWF

-638 ALCGDLPAQQ
+638 VLCGDLPAQQ
-648 AYRQLAAGVAANTPS
+648 AYRQIAAGAAANTPS

-711 RDEAQAQTWLAQAAA
+711 RDEAQAQAWFAQAAA

-778 LGEMFTNR
+778 LGVMFANR
-786 DYGVPDRVLADY
+786 DYGVPDRVLANY
-798 WRDAAQWANAPADPP
+798 WNDAAQWANAPVADPP

-833 WSAARQG
+833 RSAARQG

-851 YQAGEV
+851 YQVGEV

-893 VAANAARAVQYYEQA
+893 VAANAVRAVQYYEQA

-932 DTAKAR
+932 DTVKAR
-938 EWLARAAEQDNP
+938 EWLTRAAEQGNP
-950 AAARTLAAL
+950 DAAKALAAL